1 MREIGYRPV
10 PHAAEQQCADDVEW
24 PLVDG
29 ARGVV
34 RLHARGLAEADERTD
49 VQAQPDVVGDGVA
62 EVDGHRPRAVPVEHR
77 PQHAFAF
84 GKRVV
89 P

>member
-10 PHAAEQQCADDVEW
+10 PHAAEQQCADDDER

-29 ARGVV
+29 AWCVV
-34 RLHARGLAEADERTD
+34 RLHARRLAEADERTD
-49 VQAQPDVVGDGVA
+49 VQAQPDVVGDGIA
-62 EVDGHRPRAVPVEHR
+62 EVDGHCPGAVPVEHG
-77 PQHAFAF
+77 PQHALAF
-84 GKRVV
+84 GEGVV